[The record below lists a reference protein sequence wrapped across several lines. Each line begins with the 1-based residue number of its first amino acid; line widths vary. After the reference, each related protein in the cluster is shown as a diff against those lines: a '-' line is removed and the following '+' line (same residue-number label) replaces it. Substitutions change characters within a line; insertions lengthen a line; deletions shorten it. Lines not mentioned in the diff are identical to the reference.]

1 MTSLS
6 RTLAGLSL
14 ALFATVAAAQST
26 VRVDAPYARATVPGQ
41 PAGGGYL
48 KVTNTGKEA
57 DRLLSVSAD
66 VSKSVEL
73 HSMSMEG
80 DVMHMRQVDGI
91 RIEASRETERS
102 IAVPAGTTID
112 GLVVDASGA
121 TVLEAEIVLCAQATT
136 DFGVV
141 VARSARDG
149 TFELARLPPGTA
161 ELHAQHEAPNPR
173 RVRRGA
179 VRTGTSTVRLEGGRV
194 AEGIVIVVK

>member
-26 VRVDAPYARATVPGQ
+26 VRVESPYARATVPGQ

-80 DVMHMRQVDGI
+80 DVMRMRQVDGI
-91 RIEASRETERS
+91 D
-102 IAVPAGTTID
+102 VPAGGSVELKPG
-112 GLVVDASGA
+112 GLHIMFIGLKGPLKAGDAFPA
-121 TVLEAEIVLCAQATT
+121 TLKFAKAGEVKVTMQVNAAS
-136 DFGVV
+136 
-141 VARSARDG
+141 SA
-149 TFELARLPPGTA
+149 A
-161 ELHAQHEAPNPR
+161 AP
-173 RVRRGA
+173 A
-179 VRTGTSTVRLEGGRV
+179 HDHGGH
-194 AEGIVIVVK
+194 KH